1 MFRILESKT
10 RPELVFIGMIALGGA
25 LFASVVIYAMVY
37 MR

>member
-10 RPELVFIGMIALGGA
+10 GFELLFIGMVVVGGA
-25 LFASVVIYAMVY
+25 LFASIVIYAMVY

>member
-10 RPELVFIGMIALGGA
+10 RPELLFIGLVVFGGA
-25 LFASVVIYAMVY
+25 LFASVIIYATLY